1 MREAGTAGA
10 EPGAL
15 DQVRLMANRRLNPER
30 KAALGQF
37 MTPESVG
44 VWVFGANSGHRLWAE
59 LVDAKVAGR
68 EITAAAPA
76 EAGGNVLDLMEAL
89 RASVDAAKRDRIAGA
104 Q

>member
-1 MREAGTAGA
+1 MATSYVEALSEDFTPGQFRDNYREALT
-10 EPGAL
+10 
-15 DQVRLMANRRLNPER
+15 
-30 KAALGQF
+30 
-37 MTPESVG
+37 
-44 VWVFGANSGHRLWAE
+44 E